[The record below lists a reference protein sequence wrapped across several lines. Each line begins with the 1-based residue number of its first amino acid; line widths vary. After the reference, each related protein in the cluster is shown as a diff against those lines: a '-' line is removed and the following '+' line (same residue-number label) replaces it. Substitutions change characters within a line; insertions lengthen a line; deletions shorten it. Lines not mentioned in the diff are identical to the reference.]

1 MSQSDIFDME
11 WGYDYEKKDI
21 EIDAPFLF
29 EEVERELKEYLLE
42 QRLEGDSTD
51 GPFDFIEN
59 LANRLQEDFDKIL
72 GEDNVK
78 KSFIKSLTRIF
89 ALLLNTRVDSVK
101 KMKRILKIAIN
112 TTLKLWSG
120 QNQQ

>member
-59 LANRLQEDFDKIL
+59 LTYRLQEDFDEIIA
-72 GEDNVK
+72 EDNVK
-78 KSFIKSLTRIF
+78 KTFIKSLARVCT
-89 ALLLNTRVDSVK
+89 LLLNTRVDSVEK
-101 KMKRILKIAIN
+101 IKRILKIVIN

-120 QNQQ
+120 QN

>member
-1 MSQSDIFDME
+1 M
-11 WGYDYEKKDI
+11 
-21 EIDAPFLF
+21 
-29 EEVERELKEYLLE
+29 ERELKEYLSEQQLE
-42 QRLEGDSTD
+42 DDSTD

-59 LANRLQEDFDKIL
+59 LTNRLQEDFDKIL

>member
-11 WGYDYEKKDI
+11 WGYDDEKKDI

-59 LANRLQEDFDKIL
+59 LTYRLQEDFDEII

-78 KSFIKSLTRIF
+78 KSFIKSLTRVCT
-89 ALLLNTRVDSVK
+89 LLLNTRVDSVEK
-101 KMKRILKIAIN
+101 IKRILKIVIN

-120 QNQQ
+120 QN